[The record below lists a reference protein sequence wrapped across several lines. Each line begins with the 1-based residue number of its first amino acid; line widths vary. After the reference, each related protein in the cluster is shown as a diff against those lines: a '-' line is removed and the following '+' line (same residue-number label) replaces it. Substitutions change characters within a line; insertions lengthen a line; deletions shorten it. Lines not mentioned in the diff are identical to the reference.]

1 MKGHHPTSLLYR
13 ENFTTEAQRKKRLH
27 RGKNLLFCES
37 KKEGSLPRDA
47 AKIFFHDTLLT
58 MSDLITEKVIG
69 AAIEVH
75 RQLGP
80 GLLESTYEK
89 CLAKELDLRK
99 IRYER
104 QKICSLIYKGLV
116 VEEGYRID
124 ILVEN
129 EVILEVKSVNELS
142 VIHDAQIL
150 TYLRLLNLKRGLLLN
165 FNVPVLKAGIKRFS
179 L

>member
-1 MKGHHPTSLLYR
+1 LR
-13 ENFTTEAQRKKRLH
+13 EQKRRVSAAK
-27 RGKNLLFCES
+27 RGKKS
-37 KKEGSLPRDA
+37 
-47 AKIFFHDTLLT
+47 FHDTLFPVD
-58 MSDLITEKVIG
+58 DLITEKVIG

-104 QKICSLIYKGLV
+104 QKVCSLLYKGLLL
-116 VEEGYRID
+116 EEGYRID
-124 ILVEN
+124 LLVEN
-129 EVILEVKSVNELS
+129 EVILEIKAVNEIAI
-142 VIHDAQIL
+142 IHEAQVL

>member
-1 MKGHHPTSLLYR
+1 MHHRDSENR
-13 ENFTTEAQRKKRLH
+13 EIAQRGKSSFLRGQKRRFSAKFLH
-27 RGKNLLFCES
+27 NILF
-37 KKEGSLPRDA
+37 A
-47 AKIFFHDTLLT
+47 

-104 QKICSLIYKGLV
+104 QKACNLLYKGLV
-116 VEEGYRID
+116 LEEGYRID
-124 ILVEN
+124 LLVED
-129 EVILEVKSVNELS
+129 EVVLEIKSVNEIAA
-142 VIHDAQIL
+142 IHEAQIL

-165 FNVPVLKAGIKRFS
+165 FNVPVLKAGIRRFS
-179 L
+179 F